1 MDKNIIMSRRF
12 RLNPRFE
19 FGDLNGKEKGV

>member
-19 FGDLNGKEKGV
+19 FGDLNGKGKGV